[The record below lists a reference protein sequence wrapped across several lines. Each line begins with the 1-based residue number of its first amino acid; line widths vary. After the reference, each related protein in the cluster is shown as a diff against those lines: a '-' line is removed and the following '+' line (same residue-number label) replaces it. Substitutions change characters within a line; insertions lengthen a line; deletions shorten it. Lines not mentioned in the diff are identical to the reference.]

1 MLPILFCEEGR
12 RTRSVSLEADASTV
26 WTALFLGIDF
36 IKKRSFLLSATK
48 KARICAYL
56 SSKEGSRAT

>member
-1 MLPILFCEEGR
+1 
-12 RTRSVSLEADASTV
+12 VDST
-26 WTALFLGIDF
+26 FLGIDF